1 MASVN
6 DMGFNQV
13 AATLNAI
20 TQQVT
25 GQTELAP
32 ITNTQDFISVAQT
45 TLRSGFDPVMNAISQ
60 MVTRTIFTT
69 RPYSRKFKG
78 IFVDNAA
85 YGGHVRK
92 INYVDLPAV
101 DDDAYKLTNE
111 ASVDMYEV
119 RKPKIVQTNFYG
131 QNTFSDFVTRFREQL
146 QVAFS
151 GPEQLGEFWANLM
164 VEWTNKHEQ
173 FHETMAR
180 TALLN
185 FIGGKL
191 AGDTSNVIHLLTEY
205 KAFTGQDDLTAVMV
219 YQPEN
224 FKPFVQWVYARI
236 AALTD
241 MMTERSIKFH
251 TNLDNG
257 RVINRHTPLQDQ
269 RVYLYAPARH
279 QTQMMALADI
289 YHDTFLRLADNETVN
304 FWQNIDEPDSISINP
319 TYMRGSGVV
328 QAHGSNIEQA
338 NVFGV
343 IFDREAIGISTYAE
357 DMTVTPYNARG
368 KYWNIWSSFTD
379 RYWNDFTEN
388 GIVLLLD

>member
-6 DMGFNQV
+6 EMGFNQV

-20 TQQVT
+20 QQQVT
-25 GQTELAP
+25 GQTEITP
-32 ITNTQDFISVAQT
+32 INNTQDFISVAQT
-45 TLRSGFDPVMNAISQ
+45 TLRNGYDPVLNAISQ
-60 MVTRTIFTT
+60 MVSRTIFAT

-101 DDDAYKLTNE
+101 DDDGYKLTDE
-111 ASVDMYEV
+111 ASIDMYEV
-119 RKPKIVQTNFYG
+119 RKPKIVETNFYG
-131 QNTFSDFVTRFREQL
+131 FNTFSDFVTRFREQL
-146 QVAFS
+146 QVAFT

-173 FHETMAR
+173 FHESMAR

-191 AGDTSNVIHLLTEY
+191 AGDTTNVIHLLTEY
-205 KAFTGQDDLTAVMV
+205 KAFTGNDALTARNV
-219 YQPEN
+219 YLPEN
-224 FKPFVQWVYARI
+224 YKAFVQWMYARI
-236 AALTD
+236 ATLTD

-257 RVINRHTPLQDQ
+257 RMIMRHTPLADQ
-269 RVYLYAPARH
+269 RVYLYAPARY
-279 QTQMMALADI
+279 QTQMMALADT
-289 YHDTFLRLADNETVN
+289 YHDNFLKLADNETVN
-304 FWQNIDEPDSISINP
+304 FWQNIDDPDAIAITP
-319 TYMRGSGVV
+319 TYLRPSGTV
-328 QAHGSNIEQA
+328 QAHESAIEQA
-338 NVFGV
+338 NVIGV
-343 IFDREAIGISTYAE
+343 IFDREAVGISTYAE
-357 DMTVTPYNARG
+357 EMSVTPYNSRG

>member
-6 DMGFNQV
+6 EMGFNQV

-20 TQQVT
+20 QQQVT
-25 GQTELAP
+25 GQTEITP
-32 ITNTQDFISVAQT
+32 INNTQDFISVAQT
-45 TLRSGFDPVMNAISQ
+45 TLRVGYDPVLNAISQ
-60 MVTRTIFTT
+60 MVSRTIFAT

-85 YGGHVRK
+85 FGGHVRK

-101 DDDAYKLTNE
+101 DDDGYKLTDE
-111 ASVDMYEV
+111 SSIDMYEV

-131 QNTFSDFVTRFREQL
+131 FNTFSDFVTRFREQL

-151 GPEQLGEFWANLM
+151 SPEQLGEFWANLM

-173 FHETMAR
+173 FHESMAR

-185 FIGGKL
+185 YIGGKL

-205 KAFTGQDDLTAVMV
+205 KSFTGNDELTAQSV
-219 YQPEN
+219 YLPEN
-224 FKPFVQWVYARI
+224 YKAFVQWMYARI
-236 AALTD
+236 ATLTD

-251 TNLDNG
+251 TNLDNN
-257 RVINRHTPLQDQ
+257 RTIMRHTPLADQ
-269 RVYLYAPARH
+269 RVYLYAPARY
-279 QTQMMALADI
+279 QTQMMALADT
-289 YHDTFLRLADNETVN
+289 YHDNFLKLADNETVN
-304 FWQNIDEPDSISINP
+304 FWQNIDDPDSIAITP
-319 TYMRGSGVV
+319 TYLRPSGVV
-328 QAHGSNIEQA
+328 QEHDSAIEQA
-338 NVFGV
+338 NVIGV
-343 IFDREAIGISTYAE
+343 IFDREAVGISTYAE
-357 DMTVTPYNARG
+357 EMSVTPYNSRG

>member
-6 DMGFNQV
+6 EMGFNQV

-20 TQQVT
+20 QQQVT
-25 GQTELAP
+25 GQTEISP
-32 ITNTQDFISVAQT
+32 INNTQDFISVAQT
-45 TLRSGFDPVMNAISQ
+45 ALRAGYDPVLNAISQ
-60 MVTRTIFTT
+60 MVSRTIFAT

-101 DDDAYKLTNE
+101 DDDGYKLTDE
-111 ASVDMYEV
+111 SSIDMYEV
-119 RKPKIVQTNFYG
+119 RKPKVVQTNFYG
-131 QNTFSDFVTRFREQL
+131 YNTFSDFVTRFREQL
-146 QVAFS
+146 QVAFT

-173 FHETMAR
+173 FHESMAR

-185 FIGGKL
+185 YIGGKL

-205 KAFTGQDDLTAVMV
+205 KAFTGNDALTAQSV
-219 YQPEN
+219 YLPEN
-224 FKPFVQWVYARI
+224 YKAFVQWMYARI
-236 AALTD
+236 ATLTD

-251 TNLDNG
+251 TNLDNN
-257 RVINRHTPLQDQ
+257 RTIMRHTPLADQ
-269 RVYLYAPARH
+269 RVYLYAPARY
-279 QTQMMALADI
+279 QTQMMALADT
-289 YHDTFLRLADNETVN
+289 YHDNFLKLADNETVN
-304 FWQNIDEPDSISINP
+304 FWQNINDPDSIAITP
-319 TYMRGSGVV
+319 TYLRPSGVV
-328 QAHGSNIEQA
+328 QEHESAIEQA
-338 NVFGV
+338 NVIGV
-343 IFDREAIGISTYAE
+343 IFDREAVGISTYAE
-357 DMTVTPYNARG
+357 EMSVTPYNSRG

>member
-6 DMGFNQV
+6 EMGFNQV

-20 TQQVT
+20 QQQVT
-25 GQTELAP
+25 GQTVLTP
-32 ITNTQDFISVAQT
+32 INNTQDFISVAQT
-45 TLRSGFDPVMNAISQ
+45 TLRTGYDPVLNAISQ
-60 MVTRTIFTT
+60 LVSRTIFAT

-101 DDDAYKLTNE
+101 DDDGYKLTDE
-111 ASVDMYEV
+111 ASIDMYEV

-131 QNTFSDFVTRFREQL
+131 YNTFSDFVTRFREQL
-146 QVAFS
+146 QVAFTS
-151 GPEQLGEFWANLM
+151 PEQLGEFWANLM

-205 KAFTGQDDLTAVMV
+205 KAFTGRDDLTAQTI

-224 FKPFVQWVYARI
+224 YKAFVQWMYARV
-236 AALTD
+236 ATLTN

-251 TNLDNG
+251 TNLDKG
-257 RVINRHTPLQDQ
+257 RVINRHTPLRDQ
-269 RVYLYAPARH
+269 RVYLYAPARY
-279 QTQMMALADI
+279 QTQMMALADT
-289 YHDTFLRLADNETVN
+289 YHDNFLKLADNETVN
-304 FWQNIDEPDSISINP
+304 FWQNIDDPDSIAITP
-319 TYMRGSGVV
+319 TYLRPSGVV
-328 QAHGSNIEQA
+328 QAHDSAIEQA
-338 NVFGV
+338 NVIGV
-343 IFDREAIGISTYAE
+343 IFDREAVGISTYAE
-357 DMTVTPYNARG
+357 EMSVTPYNSRG

>member
-6 DMGFNQV
+6 SMGFNQV

-20 TQQVT
+20 QQQVT
-25 GQTELAP
+25 GQTAITP
-32 ITNTQDFISVAQT
+32 INNTQDFISVAST
-45 TLRSGFDPVMNAISQ
+45 TLKVGYDPVLNAITQ
-60 MVTRTIFTT
+60 MVSKTIFST

-78 IFVDNAA
+78 IFVDNAT

-101 DDDAYKLTNE
+101 DDEGYKLADD
-111 ASVDMYEV
+111 ASVDMYKV
-119 RKPKIVQTNFYG
+119 RKPKVVQTNFYG
-131 QNTFSDFVTRFREQL
+131 YNTFSDYVTRFREQL

-191 AGDTSNVIHLLTEY
+191 AGDTPNVIHLLTEY
-205 KAFTGQDDLTAVMV
+205 KAFTGDDTLTAQSI
-219 YQPEN
+219 YLPAN
-224 FKPFVQWVYARI
+224 YKAFVQWMYARI
-236 AALTD
+236 ATLTD
-241 MMTERSIKFH
+241 LMTERSIKFH
-251 TNLDNG
+251 TNLDKDRN
-257 RVINRHTPLQDQ
+257 IMRHTPLPDQ
-269 RVYLYAPARH
+269 RVYLYAPARY
-279 QTQMMALADI
+279 QSQMMALADT
-289 YHDTFLRLADNETVN
+289 YHDNFLTLADNETVN
-304 FWQNIDEPDSISINP
+304 FWQSINNPDSINITP
-319 TYMRGSGVV
+319 TYLLADGTIKQHAS
-328 QAHGSNIEQA
+328 AINQA

-357 DMTVTPYNARG
+357 EMSVTPYNSRG
-368 KYWNIWSSFTD
+368 KYWNMWSSFTD

>member
-6 DMGFNQV
+6 EMGFNQV

-20 TQQVT
+20 NQQVT
-25 GQTELAP
+25 GQTETAP

-45 TLRSGFDPVMNAISQ
+45 TLRAGYDPVMNAISQ
-60 MVTRTIFTT
+60 MVSRTIFAT

-92 INYVDLPAV
+92 INYIDLPAV
-101 DDDAYKLTNE
+101 NDEAYNLTDAT
-111 ASVDMYEV
+111 SPDMYEV
-119 RKPKIVQTNFYG
+119 RKAKTVQTNFYG
-131 QNTFSDFVTRFREQL
+131 FNTFSDFVTRFEDQL
-146 QVAFS
+146 KNAFS

-205 KAFTGQDDLTAVMV
+205 KAATGKTDLTAITV

-224 FKPFVQWVYARI
+224 YKAFVQWMYARI
-236 AALTD
+236 ATLTD

-251 TNLDNG
+251 TNLDNN
-257 RVINRHTPLQDQ
+257 RTIMRHTPLTDQ
-269 RVYLYAPARH
+269 RVYIYSPARY
-279 QTQMMALADI
+279 QSQMMAIADT
-289 YHDTFLRLADNETVN
+289 YHDNFLTLADNESVN
-304 FWQNIDEPDSISINP
+304 FWQNIDDPDTISITP
-319 TYMRGSGVV
+319 TYLRPTGVV
-328 QAHGSNIEQA
+328 QAHASNIEQA
-338 NVFGV
+338 NVLGV
-343 IFDREAIGISTYAE
+343 IFDREAVGISTYSQS
-357 DMTVTPYNARG
+357 MNVTPFNARG
-368 KYWNIWSSFTD
+368 RYWNLWSHFTD

>member
-6 DMGFNQV
+6 EMGFNQV

-20 TQQVT
+20 QQQVT
-25 GQTELAP
+25 GQTEITP
-32 ITNTQDFISVAQT
+32 INNTQDFISVAQT
-45 TLRSGFDPVMNAISQ
+45 TLRAGYDPVLNAISQ
-60 MVTRTIFTT
+60 MVSRTIFAT

-101 DDDAYKLTNE
+101 DDDGYKLTDE
-111 ASVDMYEV
+111 TSIDMYEV

-131 QNTFSDFVTRFREQL
+131 FNTFSDFVTRFREQL

-151 GPEQLGEFWANLM
+151 SPEQLGEFWANLM

-173 FHETMAR
+173 FHESMAR

-185 FIGGKL
+185 YIGGKL
-191 AGDTSNVIHLLTEY
+191 AGDTTNVIHLLTEY
-205 KAFTGQDDLTAVMV
+205 KAFTGNDDLTAQSV
-219 YQPEN
+219 YLPEN
-224 FKPFVQWVYARI
+224 YKAFVQWMYARI
-236 AALTD
+236 ATLTD

-251 TNLDNG
+251 TNLDNN
-257 RVINRHTPLQDQ
+257 RTIMRHTPLADQ
-269 RVYLYAPARH
+269 RVYLYAPARY
-279 QTQMMALADI
+279 QTQMMALADT
-289 YHDTFLRLADNETVN
+289 YHDNFLKLADNETVN
-304 FWQNIDEPDSISINP
+304 FWQNIDDPDSIAITP
-319 TYMRGSGVV
+319 TYLRPTGAV
-328 QAHGSNIEQA
+328 QEHDSAIVQA
-338 NVFGV
+338 NVIGV

-357 DMTVTPYNARG
+357 EMSVTPYNSRG

>member
-6 DMGFNQV
+6 EMGFNQV

-20 TQQVT
+20 QQQVT
-25 GQTELAP
+25 GQTAISP
-32 ITNTQDFISVAQT
+32 INNTQDFISVANT
-45 TLRSGFDPVMNAISQ
+45 TLKAGYDPVLNAISQ
-60 MVTRTIFTT
+60 MVSRTIFST

-78 IFVDNAA
+78 IFVDNAT

-101 DDDAYKLTNE
+101 DDEGYKLTDD
-111 ASVDMYEV
+111 ASVDMYKV

-131 QNTFSDFVTRFREQL
+131 YNTFSDYVTRFREQL

-173 FHETMAR
+173 FHESMAR

-205 KAFTGQDDLTAVMV
+205 KAFTGNDTLTAQTI

-224 FKPFVQWVYARI
+224 YKAFVQWMYSRI
-236 AALTD
+236 AVITD
-241 MMTERSIKFH
+241 MMTERSTKFH
-251 TNLDNG
+251 INLDEG
-257 RVINRHTPLQDQ
+257 RNIMRHTPLRDQ
-269 RVYLYAPARH
+269 RVYLYAPARY
-279 QTQMMALADI
+279 QSQMMALADI
-289 YHDTFLRLADNETVN
+289 YHDNFLTLADNETVN
-304 FWQNIDEPDSISINP
+304 FWQSIDTPDTVNITP
-319 TYMRGSGVV
+319 TYLLPTGAIKQNES
-328 QAHGSNIEQA
+328 AINKA
-338 NVFGV
+338 NVVGV
-343 IFDREAIGISTYAE
+343 IFDREAVGISTYAE
-357 DMTVTPYNARG
+357 EMSVTPYNSRG
-368 KYWNIWSSFTD
+368 KYWNMWSSFTD

-388 GIVLLLD
+388 GVVLLLD

>member
-6 DMGFNQV
+6 EMGFNQV

-45 TLRSGFDPVMNAISQ
+45 TLRSGYDPVMNAISQ
-60 MVTRTIFTT
+60 MVSRTIYST

-78 IFVDNAA
+78 LFVDNAA

-92 INYVDLPAV
+92 INYIDLPAV
-101 DDDAYKLTNE
+101 DDDAYKLTDE
-111 ASVDMYEV
+111 ASIDMYEV

-131 QNTFSDFVTRFREQL
+131 HNTYSDFVTRFKEQL
-146 QVAFS
+146 RVAFS

-173 FHETMAR
+173 FHESMAR

-185 FIGGKL
+185 YIGGKL

-205 KAFTGQDDLTAVMV
+205 KAFTGRDDLTAQSI

-224 FKPFVQWVYARI
+224 YKAFVQWMYARI
-236 AALTD
+236 ATLTN

-257 RVINRHTPLQDQ
+257 RVINRHTPLRDQ
-269 RVYLYAPARH
+269 RVYLYAPARY
-279 QTQMMALADI
+279 QTQMMALADT
-289 YHDTFLRLADNETVN
+289 YHDNFLKLADNETVN
-304 FWQNIDEPDSISINP
+304 FWQNIDDPDSVAITP
-319 TYMRGSGVV
+319 TYLRPSGVV
-328 QAHGSNIEQA
+328 QAHDSAIEQA
-338 NVFGV
+338 NVIGV
-343 IFDREAIGISTYAE
+343 IFDREAIGITTYAE
-357 DMTVTPYNARG
+357 EMSVTPYNCRS
-368 KYWNIWSSFTD
+368 KYWNIWSSFTE

>member
-6 DMGFNQV
+6 EMGFNQV

-20 TQQVT
+20 QQQVT
-25 GQTELAP
+25 GQTAISP
-32 ITNTQDFISVAQT
+32 INNTQDFISVANT
-45 TLRSGFDPVMNAISQ
+45 TLKAGYDPVLNAISQ
-60 MVTRTIFTT
+60 MVSRTIFST

-101 DDDAYKLTNE
+101 DDEGYKLTDD
-111 ASVDMYEV
+111 ASVDMYKV
-119 RKPKIVQTNFYG
+119 RKPKVVQTNFYG
-131 QNTFSDFVTRFREQL
+131 YNTFSDYVTRFREQL

-173 FHETMAR
+173 FHESMAR

-205 KAFTGQDDLTAVMV
+205 NAYSGASLTAETMRA
-219 YQPEN
+219 PEN
-224 FKPFVQWVYARI
+224 FEPFIKFAYARI
-236 AALTD
+236 KTIAGL
-241 MMTERSIKFH
+241 MSERSTKFH
-251 TNLDNG
+251 VNVAG
-257 RVINRHTPLQDQ
+257 SEIMRHTPADRLKMYVLAQE
-269 RVYLYAPARH
+269 LNTI
-279 QTQMMALADI
+279 QTTVLSSVFNER
-289 YHDTFLRLADNETVN
+289 FLRLVDYEEVN
-304 FWQNIDEPDSISINP
+304 FWQSIDTPASVN
-319 TYMRGSGVV
+319 V
-328 QAHGSNIEQA
+328 QASYLGTDGEIKTAGTATQTNG
-338 NVFGV
+338 VFAV
-343 IFDREAIGISTYAE
+343 LFDEEAIGQTTNNRSV
-357 DMTVTPYNARG
+357 DVTPYNAAG
-368 KYWNIWSSFTD
+368 KYWNTFFHFTE

-388 GIVLLLD
+388 GVVFLLD

>member
-6 DMGFNQV
+6 EMGFNQV

-20 TQQVT
+20 QQQVT
-25 GQTELAP
+25 GQTEVTP
-32 ITNTQDFISVAQT
+32 IANTQDFISVAQT
-45 TLRSGFDPVMNAISQ
+45 TLRSGYDPVMNAISQ
-60 MVTRTIFTT
+60 MVSRTIFSS

-92 INYVDLPAV
+92 INYIDLPAV
-101 DDDAYKLTNE
+101 NDEAYNLTDE
-111 ASVDMYEV
+111 TSPDMYEV
-119 RKPKIVQTNFYG
+119 RKAKTVQTNFYG
-131 QNTFSDFVTRFREQL
+131 FNTFSDFVTRFEDQL
-146 QVAFS
+146 KNAFS

-205 KAFTGQDDLTAVMV
+205 KAATGKSDLTAVTV

-224 FKPFVQWVYARI
+224 YKAFVQWMYARI
-236 AALTD
+236 ATLTD

-251 TNLDNG
+251 TNLDNN
-257 RVINRHTPLQDQ
+257 RTIMRHTPLTDQ
-269 RVYLYAPARH
+269 RVYIYSPARY
-279 QTQMMALADI
+279 QSQMMAIADT
-289 YHDTFLRLADNETVN
+289 YHDNFLTLADNESVN
-304 FWQNIDEPDSISINP
+304 FWQNIDDPDTISITP
-319 TYMRGSGVV
+319 TYLRPTGVV
-328 QAHGSNIEQA
+328 QAHASNIEQA
-338 NVFGV
+338 NVMGV
-343 IFDREAIGISTYAE
+343 IFDREAVGISTYSQS
-357 DMTVTPYNARG
+357 MNVTPFNARG
-368 KYWNIWSSFTD
+368 RYWNLWSHFTD

>member
-6 DMGFNQV
+6 EMGFNQV

-20 TQQVT
+20 NQQVT
-25 GQTELAP
+25 GQTEIAP
-32 ITNTQDFISVAQT
+32 IANTQDFISVAQT
-45 TLRSGFDPVMNAISQ
+45 TLRAGYDPVMNAISQ
-60 MVTRTIFTT
+60 MVSRTIFST

-92 INYVDLPAV
+92 INYIDLPAV
-101 DDDAYKLTNE
+101 NDEAYNLTDE
-111 ASVDMYEV
+111 TSPDMYEV
-119 RKPKIVQTNFYG
+119 RKAKTVQTNFYG
-131 QNTFSDFVTRFREQL
+131 FNTFSDFVTRFEDQL
-146 QVAFS
+146 KNAFS

-205 KAFTGQDDLTAVMV
+205 KAATGKSDLTAVTV

-224 FKPFVQWVYARI
+224 YKAFVQWMYARI
-236 AALTD
+236 ATLTD

-251 TNLDNG
+251 TNLDNN
-257 RVINRHTPLQDQ
+257 RTIMRHTPLTDQ
-269 RVYLYAPARH
+269 RVYIYSPARY
-279 QTQMMALADI
+279 QSQMMAIADT
-289 YHDTFLRLADNETVN
+289 YHDNFLTLADNESVN
-304 FWQNIDEPDSISINP
+304 FWQNIDKPDTVSITP
-319 TYMRGSGVV
+319 TYLRPTGVV
-328 QAHGSNIEQA
+328 QAHASNIEQA
-338 NVFGV
+338 NVMGV
-343 IFDREAIGISTYAE
+343 IFDREAVGISTYSQS
-357 DMTVTPYNARG
+357 MNVTPFNARG
-368 KYWNIWSSFTD
+368 RYWNLWSHFTD

>member
-6 DMGFNQV
+6 EMGFNQV

-20 TQQVT
+20 QQQVT
-25 GQTELAP
+25 GQAAITP
-32 ITNTQDFISVAQT
+32 INNTQDFISVAST
-45 TLRSGFDPVMNAISQ
+45 TLKAGYDPVLNAISQ
-60 MVTRTIFTT
+60 MVSRTIFST

-101 DDDAYKLTNE
+101 DDEGYKLTDD
-111 ASVDMYEV
+111 ASVDMYKV
-119 RKPKIVQTNFYG
+119 RKPKVVQTNFYG
-131 QNTFSDFVTRFREQL
+131 YNTFSDYVTRFREQL

-164 VEWTNKHEQ
+164 VEWENKHEQ
-173 FHETMAR
+173 FHESMAR

-191 AGDTSNVIHLLTEY
+191 AGDTPNVIHLLTEY
-205 KAFTGQDDLTAVMV
+205 KAFTGDDTLTAQSI
-219 YQPEN
+219 YLPEN
-224 FKPFVQWVYARI
+224 YKAFVQWMYARI
-236 AALTD
+236 AVLTD
-241 MMTERSIKFH
+241 LMTERSIKFH
-251 TNLDNG
+251 TNLDEG
-257 RVINRHTPLQDQ
+257 RNIMRHTPLRDQ
-269 RVYLYAPARH
+269 RVYLYAPARY
-279 QTQMMALADI
+279 QTQMMALADT
-289 YHDTFLRLADNETVN
+289 YHDNFLTLADNETVN
-304 FWQNIDEPDSISINP
+304 FWQNIDDPDSIKITP
-319 TYMRGSGVV
+319 TYLLPAGTIQQHTS
-328 QAHGSNIEQA
+328 AIEQA

-343 IFDREAIGISTYAE
+343 IFDREAVGISTYAE
-357 DMTVTPYNARG
+357 EMSVTPYNSRG
-368 KYWNIWSSFTD
+368 KYWNMWSSFTD

>member
-6 DMGFNQV
+6 EMGFNQV

-20 TQQVT
+20 QQQVT
-25 GQTELAP
+25 GQTEISP
-32 ITNTQDFISVAQT
+32 INDTQDFISVANT
-45 TLRSGFDPVMNAISQ
+45 TLRAGYDPVLNAISQ
-60 MVTRTIFTT
+60 MVSRTIFAT

-78 IFVDNAA
+78 IFVDNSA

-101 DDDAYKLTNE
+101 DDEGYKLTDD
-111 ASVDMYEV
+111 ASVDMYKV
-119 RKPKIVQTNFYG
+119 RKPKVVQTNFYG
-131 QNTFSDFVTRFREQL
+131 YNTFSDYVTRFREQL

-173 FHETMAR
+173 FHESMAR

-205 KAFTGQDDLTAVMV
+205 NAFTGDDTLTAQTI

-224 FKPFVQWVYARI
+224 YKAFVQWMYSRI
-236 AALTD
+236 AVLTD

-251 TNLDNG
+251 TNLDDE
-257 RVINRHTPLQDQ
+257 RVIMRHTPLSDQ
-269 RVYLYAPARH
+269 RVYLYAPTRY
-279 QTQMMALADI
+279 QSQMMALADV
-289 YHDTFLRLADNETVN
+289 YHDNFLTLADNETIN
-304 FWQNIDEPDSISINP
+304 FWQNIDDPDAVSITP
-319 TYMRGSGVV
+319 TYLLPTGAIKQHDS
-328 QAHGSNIEQA
+328 AIEQA
-338 NVFGV
+338 NVVGV
-343 IFDREAIGISTYAE
+343 IFDREAVGISTYAE
-357 DMTVTPYNARG
+357 EMSVTPYNSRG
-368 KYWNIWSSFTD
+368 RYWNIWSSFTD

-388 GIVLLLD
+388 GVVLLLD